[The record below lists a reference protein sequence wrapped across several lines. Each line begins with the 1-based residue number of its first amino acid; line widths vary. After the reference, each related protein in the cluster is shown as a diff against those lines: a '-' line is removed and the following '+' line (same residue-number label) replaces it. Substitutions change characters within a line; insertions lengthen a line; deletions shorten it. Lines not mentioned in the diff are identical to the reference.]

1 MKCYLCE
8 QEGASI
14 TVEILARPE
23 LNHYVLV
30 HQDCLDEFL
39 NTLVVYGGYAMSDA
53 TSVTRL
59 KEKAEVN
66 GEI

>member
-1 MKCYLCE
+1 MKCYLCK
-8 QEGASI
+8 QEGASV

-23 LNHYVLV
+23 LSHYVLF

-39 NTLVVYGGYAMSDA
+39 HTLVVYGGYAM
-53 TSVTRL
+53 

>member
-1 MKCYLCE
+1 LCK
-8 QEGASI
+8 QEGASV

-23 LNHYVLV
+23 LSHYVLF

-39 NTLVVYGGYAMSDA
+39 HTLVVYGGYAM
-53 TSVTRL
+53 

-66 GEI
+66 DEV